1 MFANGSRAKAG
12 ATSMRFGTGFGLI
25 GLAFVALLA
34 TAGSAPAQTTSNVGS
49 TSQRNGFP
57 SGGNAAALPTL
68 APSSS
73 ASATPTSGTTTS
85 TTTTTSSTTS
95 TTGSTGTSSTGATT
109 GSGSRSA
116 SGGAGGGAAASGGG
130 SGRSSA
136 ATAGTSAA
144 GTISFGSTNW
154 VLCPPPGASGIQ
166 PFLDGT
172 GLSCAP

>member
-1 MFANGSRAKAG
+1 
-12 ATSMRFGTGFGLI
+12 MRFGTGFGLI
-25 GLAFVALLA
+25 GLAFGALLA
-34 TAGSAPAQTTSNVGS
+34 TAGSVPAQTTSNVGS

-57 SGGNAAALPTL
+57 SGGNAAVLPTL
-68 APSSS
+68 APSGS

-85 TTTTTSSTTS
+85 TTTTTSSTG
-95 TTGSTGTSSTGATT
+95 TTGSSGTNSTGTTP
-109 GSGSRSA
+109 GSGSATRSA
-116 SGGAGGGAAASGGG
+116 SGGAAASGGG

-154 VLCPPPGASGIQ
+154 VLCPPAGASGIQ